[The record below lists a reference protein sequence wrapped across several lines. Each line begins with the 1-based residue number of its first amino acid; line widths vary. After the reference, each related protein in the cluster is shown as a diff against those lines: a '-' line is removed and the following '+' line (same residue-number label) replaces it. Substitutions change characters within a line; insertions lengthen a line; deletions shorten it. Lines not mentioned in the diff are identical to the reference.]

1 MATGFVA
8 LLLATTAAVGM
19 AAEVTDDELVV
30 GRYSVVSDAGGAIW
44 AFQPGGLL
52 FVTGPGD
59 LVAEGTWTSGPEA
72 REFDADV
79 DVTITGQTLNA
90 IGEVSA
96 DGRELAMYVIS
107 TDPTKPNDGV
117 PWPADSRLIGEVFG
131 MATDPTP
138 EPSEPPADCLRPMWV
153 DGAVDW
159 DRCDATLL
167 TQP

>member
-1 MATGFVA
+1 MSAGVA
-8 LLLATTAAVGM
+8 ILLLSAATAGSA
-19 AAEVTDDELVV
+19 AAEPADDESVG

-52 FVTGPGD
+52 VVTGPGD
-59 LVAEGTWTSGPEA
+59 LVAEGTWTNGPED
-72 REFDADV
+72 REFDAEV
-79 DVTITGQTLNA
+79 DVSITGQALSA

-96 DGRELAMYVIS
+96 DGRELAMYVS
-107 TDPTKPNDGV
+107 ATDPTKPNDGV
-117 PWPADSRLIGEVFG
+117 PWPAESRLIGQAFG
-131 MATDPTP
+131 MLTDPTP
-138 EPSEPPADCLRPMWV
+138 EPSHPPFDCFRPMWV